1 MRKHLQTVAVAALSL
16 GGATAWANVDV
27 QFVKPEEFVDI
38 GNRISVRT
46 SDDTLKFISSALT
59 ERANAIL
66 LPGQDMKIVV
76 KDVDLAGDVRPV
88 GHMMDNIRIIKQ
100 LYRPSMQFSYTIT
113 QDGKMVR
120 EGSADIQD
128 MGFMDHYNRYF
139 RSDPLYYEK
148 PMIDAWFDKEFGPPA
163 KRVSALK

>member
-1 MRKHLQTVAVAALSL
+1 MKKQLQTVIAAALCL
-16 GGATAWANVDV
+16 GAAAAWAKVDV

-38 GNRISVRT
+38 GSRISVRT
-46 SDDTLKFISSALT
+46 SEDSLKFISEALT

-66 LPGQDMKIVV
+66 LPGQDMTIVV

-88 GHMMDNIRIIKQ
+88 GQMMDNIRIIKP
-100 LYRPSMQFSYTIT
+100 LYRPSMQFSYAIT
-113 QDGKMVR
+113 QDGKTVR
-120 EGSADIQD
+120 EGTADIQD

-148 PMIDAWFDKEFGPPA
+148 PMMDAWFDKEFGAPV
-163 KRVSALK
+163 KRVSAFK